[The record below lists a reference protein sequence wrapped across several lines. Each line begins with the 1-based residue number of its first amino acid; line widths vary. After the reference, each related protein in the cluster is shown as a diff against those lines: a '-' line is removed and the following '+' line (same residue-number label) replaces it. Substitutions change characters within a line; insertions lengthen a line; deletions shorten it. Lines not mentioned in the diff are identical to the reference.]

1 MKTPLTKERLKH
13 HLAYN
18 SWKYLLLVVLC
29 VLGWNLIYTTTAY
42 RPPAEKIVDV
52 YLCSGYG
59 DQEALDAYL
68 ENIRQTEMSDME
80 QMQSIFLSVTNDDYY
95 GAIQLATYVMAG
107 EGDIYLLDKDNF
119 VNYAGQ
125 GALIDLEP
133 YIDEGALDIK
143 GLDVSAGWRTN
154 SETGEKHL
162 YGIPAQDFTGMERFG
177 LGDLEDMYW
186 CILVTGGND
195 ANAVKLMDILVRD
208 FVPEDTVQDN

>member
-1 MKTPLTKERLKH
+1 M
-13 HLAYN
+13 
-18 SWKYLLLVVLC
+18 
-29 VLGWNLIYTTTAY
+29 
-42 RPPAEKIVDV
+42 
-52 YLCSGYG
+52 
-59 DQEALDAYL
+59 
-68 ENIRQTEMSDME
+68 
-80 QMQSIFLSVTNDDYY
+80 TNDDYY

-154 SETGEKHL
+154 SGDRRKASVRHSCPGL
-162 YGIPAQDFTGMERFG
+162 YRHGAVWAGRPGG
-177 LGDLEDMYW
+177 YV
-186 CILVTGGND
+186 LVHPGNRGND

-208 FVPEDTVQDN
+208 FVPDETVQAE

>member
-133 YIDEGALDIK
+133 YIDEGR
-143 GLDVSAGWRTN
+143 AGHQ
-154 SETGEKHL
+154 GAGCQCGVAH
-162 YGIPAQDFTGMERFG
+162 Q
-177 LGDLEDMYW
+177 LGDRRKASVRHSCPGLYRHGAVW
-186 CILVTGGND
+186 AGRPGGYVLVHPGNRRKRCQRGEAD
-195 ANAVKLMDILVRD
+195 GHSGTRLRAG
-208 FVPEDTVQDN
+208 